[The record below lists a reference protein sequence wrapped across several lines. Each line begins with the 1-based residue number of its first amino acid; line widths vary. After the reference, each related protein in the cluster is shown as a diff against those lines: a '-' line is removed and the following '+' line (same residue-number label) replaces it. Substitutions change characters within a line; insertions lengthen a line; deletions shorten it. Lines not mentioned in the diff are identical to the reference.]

1 MTSAVD
7 ALILERDDDNF
18 LYRIMREHRTSILG
32 VVQRFKTLDPM
43 YDHDDLEQEAFFGV
57 RKAAL
62 CWEDAR
68 AINMKFKTYLNW
80 HISRHFQAKF
90 KGEDK
95 IVDILDRNNRLL
107 VTIPYSKYRKNRRAI
122 ACDKGY
128 STRIRSLLVYYDDP
142 PGDAEDTKDVPTT
155 GGPPLHLEGDRV
167 VDVYNRNDELIIT
180 LPLRAYTRMGRI
192 IKAHGYRAHSY
203 SIYDPPVRAETK
215 RVASP
220 TRPPLGTNAEVVDVY
235 NRRRQIWMRLTP
247 CQYETAREHIEFL
260 GGLVK
265 MHRLDKYP
273 EQPTYEELLERERET
288 ATARTYEEVA

>member
-1 MTSAVD
+1 MTSAMD
-7 ALILERDDDNF
+7 ALILERDSDNF

-43 YDHDDLEQEAFFGV
+43 YDHEDLEQEAFFGV
-57 RKAAL
+57 RMAAL

-95 IVDILDRNNRLL
+95 IVDILDHNNRLL

-122 ACDKGY
+122 GFDKGH

-142 PGDAEDTKDVPTT
+142 SGESPDTRETST
-155 GGPPLHLEGDRV
+155 AGSAPLHLEGDRV
-167 VDVYNRNDELIIT
+167 VDVYNRNNELIIT
-180 LPLRAYTRMGRI
+180 LPVRAYTRMSRI
-192 IKAHGYRAHSY
+192 IKAHGYRTQSY
-203 SIYDPPVRAETK
+203 SIYDPPVRTEPKRRAASTRQPLAE
-215 RVASP
+215 
-220 TRPPLGTNAEVVDVY
+220 NAEVVDVY

-247 CQYETAREHIEFL
+247 TQYDTAREHIEFL

-265 MHRLDKYP
+265 FHTLAQYP
-273 EQPTYEELLERERET
+273 EQPTYDELLEP
-288 ATARTYEEVA
+288 VA